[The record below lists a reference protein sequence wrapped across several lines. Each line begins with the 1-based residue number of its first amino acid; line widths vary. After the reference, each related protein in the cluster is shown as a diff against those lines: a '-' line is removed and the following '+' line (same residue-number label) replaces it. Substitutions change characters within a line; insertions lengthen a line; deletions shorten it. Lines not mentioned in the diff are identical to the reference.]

1 MGFLKDMSD
10 SAVNFPEYRNIAHSP
25 WKKVITYLLLI
36 VLILGLPVLLSFAF
50 DFNRGVDLFV
60 SEFHKKVPDF
70 VLKNGELT
78 MSGKMPLVFESDG
91 SVVYIDISGETD
103 DSVLDNYDLGIYFSK
118 TEMVSKQSTV
128 EKQTFSYSVF
138 QEQEIHKAD
147 VENYLSES
155 KKFVGLMIIFFGLI
169 YFFLAKLC
177 TTALLG
183 FICLLFSSMQNS
195 NLRYGQAFKITVFA
209 LTIPTLFQALHQILA
224 PGFVYGW
231 SIYYTIALLY
241 LWFAVRA
248 NRSEIV
254 EQDGDL
260 LK

>member
-1 MGFLKDMSD
+1 VGFLKDMSD

-169 YFFLAKLC
+169 YFFPGK
-177 TTALLG
+177 ALYSSTVG
-183 FICLLFSSMQNS
+183 HCL
-195 NLRYGQAFKITVFA
+195 
-209 LTIPTLFQALHQILA
+209 
-224 PGFVYGW
+224 
-231 SIYYTIALLY
+231 
-241 LWFAVRA
+241 FAVFINA
-248 NRSEIV
+248 KQQLALWTS
-254 EQDGDL
+254 L
-260 LK
+260 